1 MLAGVADVGVREEE
15 EEEAAPEPEDEEDEE
30 EDEEDEEAATA
41 AAAAANSVKSDTG
54 SDRGR
59 RTTDNSGTV
68 ASMAVMSHGTPSR
81 WDVTG
86 PRLSPLQTNIKKE
99 IFQILFL
106 VRYLDIL
113 IYCVI

>member
-1 MLAGVADVGVREEE
+1 MRNVRFKSEEQVESDWSTPVRSTMLAGVADVGVREEE

-68 ASMAVMSHGTPSR
+68 YGV
-81 WDVTG
+81 
-86 PRLSPLQTNIKKE
+86 
-99 IFQILFL
+99 
-106 VRYLDIL
+106 
-113 IYCVI
+113 